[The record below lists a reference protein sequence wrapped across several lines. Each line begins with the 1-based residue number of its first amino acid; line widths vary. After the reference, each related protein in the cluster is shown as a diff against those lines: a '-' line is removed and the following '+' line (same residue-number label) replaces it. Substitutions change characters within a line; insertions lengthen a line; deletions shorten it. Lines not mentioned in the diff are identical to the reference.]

1 LEDLVFFFFD
11 EPAIAPMC
19 NGETDVFGVL
29 NQLTYGNVWK
39 VNDVTNKPL
48 LDTVNNNV
56 GGYGM

>member
-1 LEDLVFFFFD
+1 
-11 EPAIAPMC
+11 
-19 NGETDVFGVL
+19 
-29 NQLTYGNVWK
+29 VWK